1 MSNNNNMNLDKMD
14 QEISVLKESVRKIE
28 NESKSKMSIMKNN
41 SD

>member
-1 MSNNNNMNLDKMD
+1 MKLDKMD

-28 NESKSKMSIMKNN
+28 NESKSIMKNN